1 MTAAL
6 APLTNYD
13 ANGHRWSTDR
23 TIRVT
28 PEYGR
33 GVLARAPRQAGARPT
48 RYEVCD
54 TLSGA
59 VRYGQT
65 LEHARIQVAGLL
77 AARKP
82 LEWQEWETF
91 GDAWR
96 CFTRDG
102 MVEVRVGKS
111 QDANHRGLF
120 GVGILGVGPVRS
132 WLSNIKYSEARRAS
146 TRAVAEH
153 LYHQEQA
160 R

>member
-1 MTAAL
+1 MTTL
-6 APLTNYD
+6 PRLTNYD
-13 ANGHRWSTDR
+13 ASGCRWSADR

-33 GVLARAPRQAGARPT
+33 SVLSREPRKGGARPT
-48 RYEVCD
+48 RYEIHD
-54 TLSGA
+54 TITGE

-65 LEHARIQVAGLL
+65 VGHVHGQMLGLL
-77 AARKP
+77 TARP
-82 LEWQEWETF
+82 RLEWQEWETF

-102 MVEVRVGKS
+102 MVEVRVGKT
-111 QDANHRGLF
+111 QDVNHRGLY
-120 GVGILGVGPVRS
+120 GVGILGCGPARS
-132 WLSNIKYSEARRAS
+132 WLSDIKHPEARRAN

>member
-1 MTAAL
+1 MTTL
-6 APLTNYD
+6 PPLTNYD
-13 ANGHRWSTDR
+13 ASGHRWSADR

-33 GVLARAPRQAGARPT
+33 GVLSRVPRKGGARPT
-48 RYEVCD
+48 RYEIHD
-54 TLSGA
+54 TLTGA

-65 LEHARIQVAGLL
+65 TEHARVQVAGLL
-77 AARKP
+77 AARQR

-96 CFTRDG
+96 CFTLDG
-102 MVEVRVGKS
+102 MIEVRVGKT
-111 QDANHRGLF
+111 QDVNHSGLY
-120 GVGILGVGPVRS
+120 GVGILGCGPARS
-132 WLSNIKYSEARRAS
+132 WLSNIKHPDARRAS

-153 LYHQEQA
+153 LHHQEQE